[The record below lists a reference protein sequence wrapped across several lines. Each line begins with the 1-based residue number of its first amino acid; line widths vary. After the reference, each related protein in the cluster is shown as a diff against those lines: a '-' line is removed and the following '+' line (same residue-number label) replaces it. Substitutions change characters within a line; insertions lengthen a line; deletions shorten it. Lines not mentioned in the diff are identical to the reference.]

1 MKRTIALLLALALLL
16 CLSACGKQETGTSIA
31 DTVKNQ
37 TATTTTPEP
46 QPEPQPQPEPEPEPE
61 VEMTTVEAKFF
72 TVSFPTADGWTYEEE
87 DDFYDRDS
95 YSSLD
100 MYVYDDADNFVASV
114 RIYASQEDPGSYREL
129 LYDWGIDE
137 YALVE
142 ENAYAGD
149 TYDIGG
155 QQLLRIAGSDTL
167 FYLGRNESAG
177 MTLSVRFTNE
187 PENERAG
194 NLLEHLE
201 FHVEETGN
209 EDWPWYWEGE
219 SFTRDSMSTMVGT
232 FTLNSEFIPMA
243 EPVITHE
250 TFDHDIEIVGD
261 KAYILSDGVL
271 KEYAFDGASLT
282 YVQDV
287 ALDAEYDCVDVANDG
302 TLLLSGFT
310 KPCIGWKDGAKT
322 FSYSG
327 PDYFAAA
334 PDGTWG
340 ISYFTSIDAVE
351 KYTFSGGAMQS
362 EPFPVTG
369 LSMATEVWIDDAY
382 VYITGPDTENN
393 AQVIQ
398 VYDHAGTL
406 QKTLLGEDGRLG
418 SITFVCR
425 TANGFLALDGNMRS
439 VVLWNTDGAFIGEI
453 DDGDLFGTDYPWLC
467 AADLQPDGSIVL
479 LLTEDR
485 DDNSA
490 MELVAFRLTGF

>member
-61 VEMTTVEAKFF
+61 VEMTTIEAKFF

-209 EDWPWYWEGE
+209 EDWPW
-219 SFTRDSMSTMVGT
+219 
-232 FTLNSEFIPMA
+232 
-243 EPVITHE
+243 
-250 TFDHDIEIVGD
+250 
-261 KAYILSDGVL
+261 
-271 KEYAFDGASLT
+271 
-282 YVQDV
+282 
-287 ALDAEYDCVDVANDG
+287 
-302 TLLLSGFT
+302 
-310 KPCIGWKDGAKT
+310 
-322 FSYSG
+322 
-327 PDYFAAA
+327 
-334 PDGTWG
+334 
-340 ISYFTSIDAVE
+340 
-351 KYTFSGGAMQS
+351 
-362 EPFPVTG
+362 
-369 LSMATEVWIDDAY
+369 
-382 VYITGPDTENN
+382 
-393 AQVIQ
+393 
-398 VYDHAGTL
+398 
-406 QKTLLGEDGRLG
+406 
-418 SITFVCR
+418 
-425 TANGFLALDGNMRS
+425 
-439 VVLWNTDGAFIGEI
+439 
-453 DDGDLFGTDYPWLC
+453 
-467 AADLQPDGSIVL
+467 
-479 LLTEDR
+479 
-485 DDNSA
+485 
-490 MELVAFRLTGF
+490 